1 MREGDGVV
9 DGEEDLVVGR
19 SEMVVGAVAE
29 AIVERECVCLCEIFF
44 LEWE

>member
-29 AIVERECVCLCEIFF
+29 AIVERECVFV
-44 LEWE
+44 

>member
-1 MREGDGVV
+1 MREGHGVV

-29 AIVERECVCLCEIFF
+29 AIVERERECLCEIV
-44 LEWE
+44 LE

>member
-29 AIVERECVCLCEIFF
+29 AIVERVCVFV
-44 LEWE
+44 